1 MPHRRTLR
9 TQALRLPDVLFLGGS
24 VTAFLLL
31 LACVAT
37 ALRVY

>member
-1 MPHRRTLR
+1 MPRRRTLR
-9 TQALRLPDVLFLGGS
+9 ARALRLPDALFLGGS
-24 VTAFLLL
+24 VAAFLLL